1 MKLTCLPL
9 FYSFSFDACFKMDN
23 DAGTRTGLRLHYT
36 IEEQPYQDRPLPRV
50 RFADSTPNEPS
61 EVHRN
66 ITLRPDDMGRFRCS
80 REIVY
85 LLVRSI
91 VSLSIAYDSLLTIFS
106 LLMSHDSLLFSSH
119 NSFLSPFSG
128 RRFVNLTD

>member
-1 MKLTCLPL
+1 MFSQSNLTFHLLVSQPL
-9 FYSFSFDACFKMDN
+9 LLTSQCIQEHKKMREGARGCQAYTLQSLFSFDACFKMDN

-66 ITLRPDDMGRFRCS
+66 ITLRPEDMGRFRCS
-80 REIVY
+80 KEIVY
-85 LLVRSI
+85 LLVRNL
-91 VSLSIAYDSLLTIFS
+91 VVLCIA
-106 LLMSHDSLLFSSH
+106 
-119 NSFLSPFSG
+119 
-128 RRFVNLTD
+128 